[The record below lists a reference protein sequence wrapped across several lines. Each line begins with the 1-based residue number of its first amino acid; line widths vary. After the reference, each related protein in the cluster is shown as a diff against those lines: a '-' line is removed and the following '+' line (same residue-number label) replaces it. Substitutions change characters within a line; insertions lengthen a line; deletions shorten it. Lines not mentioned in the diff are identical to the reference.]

1 MGLSV
6 STLAERQEISIGCI
20 QHFAGIR
27 QIPMPGTINACIQRT
42 SQPSRRLLLLLD
54 VVWSF
59 VDLCVIGYTDI
70 FFTEFLHQKC
80 YQIFSG

>member
-27 QIPMPGTINACIQRT
+27 QIPMPGTINCLHSENLPTIKEI
-42 SQPSRRLLLLLD
+42 
-54 VVWSF
+54 
-59 VDLCVIGYTDI
+59 VII
-70 FFTEFLHQKC
+70 A
-80 YQIFSG
+80 